1 MSNSVSRDCHSGR
14 SAAPPAARS
23 AFPSRRLLGRGM
35 PEGRGPNCGNRRR
48 SAGRRLVLAAVL
60 VLLTAGGVAAQDRGA
75 YVRLDV
81 GGAAL
86 RALSVATSGVNHPTR
101 CDSLLYA
108 NPADA
113 PGDAECTATTP
124 QEFFR
129 NLFSPGYGLG
139 AGAAVGYRFGRLRLE
154 FSVLASGAWEDEALI
169 ALGSTADTA
178 LQSKASEWS
187 TDDPPSESLTEVRVR
202 QGFANL
208 ILDLSNGS
216 PITPY
221 LGAGVGVGQVRAQYA
236 VRMLRRDDLGPAE
249 WQRAASGT
257 WSTLD
262 ADLSSNRV
270 GLQAFAG
277 LALDLGGRTALD
289 VRGHWVRFGG
299 FVSAEQLW
307 TQIRDHQPVRADGT
321 TPFTTDI
328 TLGDLDRLGLTL
340 GLRYRF

>member
-1 MSNSVSRDCHSGR
+1 MSSSESKVAGGVL
-14 SAAPPAARS
+14 PA
-23 AFPSRRLLGRGM
+23 AFPSRGAPGRGA
-35 PEGRGPNCGNRRR
+35 PEGRGRGSGILRQ
-48 SAGRRLVLAAVL
+48 SAGSRFVLAAGL
-60 VLLTAGGVAAQDRGA
+60 VLLAAAGASAQDRGA
-75 YVRLDV
+75 YVRVDV
-81 GGAAL
+81 SGAAL
-86 RALSVATSGVNHPTR
+86 RELSVATSGVNHPTR

-113 PGDAECTATTP
+113 PRDAECTANSA
-124 QEFFR
+124 QEFFS
-129 NLFSPGYGLG
+129 NLFDPGYGLG

-154 FSVLASGAWEDEALI
+154 FSVLASGGWEDEALI
-169 ALGSTADTA
+169 ALGSTTDTA
-178 LQSKASEWS
+178 LQSKSSEWS
-187 TDDPPSESLTEVRVR
+187 TDDPPSESLAEVRVR
-202 QGFANL
+202 QGFANA
-208 ILDLSNGS
+208 IVDLSNAS

-221 LGAGVGVGQVRAQYA
+221 LGGGVGVGQVRAEYA

-270 GLQAFAG
+270 GVQAFAG

-299 FVSAEQLW
+299 FTSAGQLW
-307 TQIRDHQPVRADGT
+307 TQIRDHEPVRADGT

-328 TLGDLDRLGLTL
+328 ALGDLDRLGLTL

>member
-1 MSNSVSRDCHSGR
+1 MSSSESKMAGG
-14 SAAPPAARS
+14 ALPA
-23 AFPSRRLLGRGM
+23 AFPSRGAPGRGT
-35 PEGRGPNCGNRRR
+35 PEGRGRGSGILRQ
-48 SAGRRLVLAAVL
+48 SAGSRFVLAAGL
-60 VLLTAGGVAAQDRGA
+60 VLLAAAGASAQDRGA
-75 YVRLDV
+75 YVRVDV
-81 GGAAL
+81 SGAAL
-86 RALSVATSGVNHPTR
+86 RELSVATSGVNHPTR

-113 PGDAECTATTP
+113 PRDAECTANTA
-124 QEFFR
+124 QEFFS
-129 NLFSPGYGLG
+129 NLFDPGYGLG

-154 FSVLASGAWEDEALI
+154 FSVLASGGWEDEALI
-169 ALGSTADTA
+169 ALGSTTDTA
-178 LQSKASEWS
+178 LQSKSSEWS

-202 QGFANL
+202 QGFANA
-208 ILDLSNGS
+208 IVDLSNAS

-221 LGAGVGVGQVRAQYA
+221 LGAGVGVGQVRAEYA

-270 GLQAFAG
+270 GVQAFAG

-299 FVSAEQLW
+299 FTSAGQLW
-307 TQIRDHQPVRADGT
+307 TQIRDHEPVRADGT

-328 TLGDLDRLGLTL
+328 ALGDLDRLGLTL

>member
-1 MSNSVSRDCHSGR
+1 MSNSEFYR
-14 SAAPPAARS
+14 SPSAGPPAAGA
-23 AFPSRRLLGRGM
+23 AFPSRRGPGRGT
-35 PEGRGPNCGNRRR
+35 PEGRGPSVGNRRR
-48 SAGRRLVLAAVL
+48 AARSGLVLAAA
-60 VLLTAGGVAAQDRGA
+60 LLLLSAGGVAAQDQGA

-86 RALSVATSGVNHPTR
+86 RSLSVATSGVNHPTR

-113 PGDAECTATTP
+113 PRDAECVADTP
-124 QEFFR
+124 REFFS
-129 NLFSPGYGLG
+129 NLFSPGYGIG

-154 FSVLASGAWEDEALI
+154 FSVLASGGWEDNALI
-169 ALGSTADTA
+169 ALGSTTDTA
-178 LQSKASEWS
+178 LQSKSSEWS

-202 QGFANL
+202 QGFANA
-208 ILDLSNGS
+208 IVDLSNAS

-221 LGAGVGVGQVRAQYA
+221 LGAGVGVGQVRAEYA
-236 VRMLRRDDLGPAE
+236 VRMLRRSDLGPAE

-262 ADLSSNRV
+262 ADIRSNRV
-270 GLQAFAG
+270 GFQAFAG
-277 LALDLGGRTALD
+277 LALDLGGRAALD

-299 FVSAEQLW
+299 FTSAGQLW
-307 TQIRDHQPVRADGT
+307 TQIRDHEPVRADGT

-328 TLGDLDRLGLTL
+328 ALGDLDRLGLTL